1 MNKKIE
7 NRSENWKN
15 WIAIFTVGLLLILV
29 YKLLDNFTQI
39 GEWLETL
46 FSVLA
51 PFLVGLLIA
60 YLLYMPCRGV
70 EKLYK
75 KTKKKNFIN
84 KHARVLSVATV
95 YIVAVLIIIVALTFV
110 IPAIIDSAIEFINN
124 IQNYYNEALQAI
136 DQLPAESFLKSDI
149 ITNAIARIQD
159 IDLERFT
166 SLESIISY
174 LKGAVNIVSG
184 IFNAFVAFV
193 VSIYILVERKQILS
207 FLKKLAR
214 AIFKKD
220 TYLKVGEYFNR
231 ANEIFFKFLA
241 TQFLDGIIIG
251 ILVSIAMSI
260 IGVKYAVLLG
270 FMIGL
275 FNLIP
280 YFGAIIAVIVAVIVT
295 IFTGGIG
302 QAIIMA
308 IVVIVLQQID
318 ANVINP
324 KIVGSS
330 LKMSPLLVIF
340 AVTVGGAY
348 FGVLGMFLSVP
359 VMAVIKLLVTEF
371 IEYKNKK
378 NGKIKR
384 QNKIE
389 EQNKEEHGELSEKNS
404 IDIEKTEKSEEQSKV
419 NKNNL

>member
-1 MNKKIE
+1 MNSKEKK
-7 NRSENWKN
+7 SENWKN
-15 WIAIFTVGLLLILV
+15 WIAIFTVGVLLILV

-39 GEWLETL
+39 GEWIGTL
-46 FSVLA
+46 FSILA

-60 YLLYMPCRGV
+60 YLLYMPCRGI
-70 EKLYK
+70 EKLLK
-75 KTKKKNFIN
+75 KTKKKSFIN
-84 KHARVLSVATV
+84 KYARVLSVAIV
-95 YIVAVLIIIVALTFV
+95 YIIAILIIVIVLTFV
-110 IPAIIDSAIEFINN
+110 IPAIIDSAIEFVNN

-149 ITNAIARIQD
+149 ITNAIKRIQD

-166 SLESIISY
+166 SLESIINY
-174 LKGAVNIVSG
+174 LKGAFNIVSG

-193 VSIYILVERKQILS
+193 VSIYILVERKQILN
-207 FLKKLAR
+207 FLKRLSR

-231 ANEIFFKFLA
+231 SNEIFFKFLA
-241 TQFLDGIIIG
+241 SQFLDAIIVG

-260 IGVKYAVLLG
+260 IGVRYAVLLG

-280 YFGAIIAVIVAVIVT
+280 YFGAIIAVIVAVIIT

-348 FGVLGMFLSVP
+348 FGVLGMFLAVP
-359 VMAVIKLLVTEF
+359 IIAVIKLLVEEF
-371 IEYKNKK
+371 IEYKN
-378 NGKIKR
+378 NNNARKIKKSNIKKAVMVGENINR
-384 QNKIE
+384 DE
-389 EQNKEEHGELSEKNS
+389 SKEEK
-404 IDIEKTEKSEEQSKV
+404 
-419 NKNNL
+419 

>member
-1 MNKKIE
+1 MNSKEKK
-7 NRSENWKN
+7 SENWKS

-39 GEWLETL
+39 GEWIRTL

-60 YLLYMPCRGV
+60 YLLYMPCRGI
-70 EKLYK
+70 ENLFK
-75 KTKKKNFIN
+75 KTKRKRFIN

-95 YIVAVLIIIVALTFV
+95 YIIALLIIVIALTFV
-110 IPAIIDSAIEFINN
+110 IPAIIDSAIEFVNN
-124 IQNYYNEALQAI
+124 IQNYYNATLQAI

-149 ITNAIARIQD
+149 ITNAIAKIQD

-166 SLESIISY
+166 SLESIVNY
-174 LKGAVNIVSG
+174 LKGAFNIVTG

-193 VSIYILVERKQILS
+193 VSVYILVERKQILN
-207 FLKKLAR
+207 FLKRLSR

-231 ANEIFFKFLA
+231 SNEIFFKFLA
-241 TQFLDGIIIG
+241 SQFLDAIIVG

-260 IGVKYAVLLG
+260 IGVRYAVLLG

-280 YFGAIIAVIVAVIVT
+280 YFGAIIAVIVAVIIT

-318 ANVINP
+318 ANIINP

-348 FGVLGMFLSVP
+348 FGVLGMFLAVP
-359 VMAVIKLLVTEF
+359 IMAVIKLLVEEF
-371 IEYKNKK
+371 IEYRNNGRKEVIKGKNIKK
-378 NGKIKR
+378 VVSVD
-384 QNKIE
+384 E
-389 EQNKEEHGELSEKNS
+389 DANKEEK
-404 IDIEKTEKSEEQSKV
+404 
-419 NKNNL
+419 